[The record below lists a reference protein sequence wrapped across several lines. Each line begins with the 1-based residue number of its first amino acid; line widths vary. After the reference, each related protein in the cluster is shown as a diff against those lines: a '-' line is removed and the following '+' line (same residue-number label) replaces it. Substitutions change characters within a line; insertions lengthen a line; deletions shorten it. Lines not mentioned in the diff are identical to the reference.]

1 MGKYTEKDFNEMLK
15 EENRRAANSKFHL
28 SSLYGNFGGANPD
41 LFTLYQHLVK
51 RTMNTDL
58 NDLEQCKNYLLGLSG
73 ETGELINVFKKAFY
87 HASMDMHDI
96 KSGIDRY
103 KALESIVD
111 ELGDVLWYYAALA
124 NLLDINLSI
133 ILMNNI
139 DKLQNR
145 YPDGFRKGVNI

>member
-1 MGKYTEKDFNEMLK
+1 MEDYKDKDFNDMLK
-15 EENRRAANSKFHL
+15 EENRRAVNGKIQL
-28 SSLYGNFGGANPD
+28 SNLYGNFGNANPD
-41 LFTLYQHLVK
+41 LFTLYQHLVQ

-73 ETGELINVFKKAFY
+73 ETGELVNVFKKAFY
-87 HASMDMHDI
+87 HASMDIDDI
-96 KSGIDRY
+96 KSGMDRY

-139 DKLQNR
+139 DKLQKR
-145 YPDGFRKGVNI
+145 YPEGFRKGVHT